1 VSAGDANKP
10 ATIAHLGPPGTFGEE
25 ALRAAL
31 GDAAAHSQ
39 LLPLETNRDVVLA
52 VERGEAEAGFVP
64 IENSVEG
71 AVTET
76 LDALVHDAP
85 QTKIVGELIWPIHHC
100 LIAGRQLEPA
110 EITAIASH
118 PQALA
123 QCTDYIHKNLP
134 AATRVHEVST
144 AEAVRESVERQG
156 GYAAIGSRVAAET
169 YGGVVLADAI
179 EDVAG
184 NKTRF
189 VWLAKRPLPNDWPSD
204 WLGDWLG
211 GRLGATREAPSKTS
225 VVFAGFN
232 DTSPGGLV
240 SILSEF
246 AQRSVNLSKIESRP
260 ERTQLGHY
268 LFFVDL
274 DGSTDEPAVAD
285 AIAAVESKV
294 RVLRVLGSFTAFE
307 A

>member
-1 VSAGDANKP
+1 VSAAGSP
-10 ATIAHLGPPGTFGEE
+10 QTIAHLGPPGTYGEE

-31 GDAAAHSQ
+31 GDALSEVT
-39 LLPLETNRDVVLA
+39 LLPVETNRDVVMA
-52 VERGEAEAGFVP
+52 VERGSADAGFVP

-85 QTKIVGELIWPIHHC
+85 AAQIVGELVWPVHHC
-100 LIAGRQLEPA
+100 LIACAPA
-110 EITAIASH
+110 DPASITTIGSH

-123 QCTDYIHKNLP
+123 QCAEYIRDTLP
-134 AATRVHEVST
+134 NAHRLAQVST
-144 AEAVRESVERQG
+144 AEAVREAIAQG
-156 GYAAIGSRVAAET
+156 DGHAAIGSRVAADT
-169 YGGVVLADAI
+169 YGGTLLAENI
-179 EDVAG
+179 EDSSG

-189 VWLAKRPLPNDWPSD
+189 VWLASEPL
-204 WLGDWLG
+204 
-211 GRLGATREAPSKTS
+211 ATGWAGTTTDGTPKTS
-225 VVFAGFN
+225 IVFSGFN

-246 AQRSVNLSKIESRP
+246 AYRSVNMSKIESRP
-260 ERTQLGHY
+260 ERTELGHY

-274 DGSTDEPAVAD
+274 DGS
-285 AIAAVESKV
+285 IAEEAVEHAIEAIRGKV
-294 RVLRVLGSFTAFE
+294 KQLRVLGSFASHD

>member
-1 VSAGDANKP
+1 VSVDDANKP

-31 GDAAAHSQ
+31 GEAASRSQ

-100 LIAGRQLEPA
+100 LIAGRQLEPS

-144 AEAVRESVERQG
+144 AEAVRASVERQS

-189 VWLAKRPLPNDWPSD
+189 VWLAKRQLPT
-204 WLGDWLG
+204 DWLG
-211 GRLGATREAPSKTS
+211 GRLGGRPGASSDAPSKTS

-274 DGSTDEPAVAD
+274 DGSTDEAAVAD